1 MDESLVK
8 YLAEKK
14 LIAYAIAMFL
24 SFTLVWNDKIN
35 DSIYETIAVA
45 SVLAYIAGE
54 AYEKKNKI

>member
-14 LIAYAIAMFL
+14 LIAYAVAMIL
-24 SFTLVWNDKIN
+24 SFILVWNAKIQDGN
-35 DSIYETIAVA
+35 YETIAVA

-54 AYEKKNKI
+54 AYEKKNKV

>member
-14 LIAYAIAMFL
+14 LIAYAVAMIL
-24 SFTLVWNDKIN
+24 SGVLVWNAKIQDDN
-35 DSIYETIAVA
+35 FETIAVA

-54 AYEKKNKI
+54 AYEKKNKV